1 MRSILNA
8 LGLAAALTL
17 NLLSPAHAQSV
28 LNVGLVPAEDPRLVV
43 TDNKALLDHLGKTL
57 KMDIKPF
64 VATDYTG
71 VVEALRA
78 KKLDIA
84 LLGPFSY
91 VLATT
96 IVGVEPFAIPET
108 EKQGASYKA
117 LIIARKEH
125 GWRSVADLAGKT
137 FAFVDPS
144 STSGHL
150 FPKAALVKAGYNP
163 DSYFARV
170 IFSGGHDASAIAV
183 QNGKVDAAAI
193 ADVLLEMA
201 IKRGMIKQD
210 EIAVLWTSQPIPA
223 APFVMRKDLPP
234 QLQARIR
241 ESFSQIHDMP
251 WGPGNTI
258 KRWEPTTDS
267 AYDVVRETAKV
278 LNLDL
283 KKLK

>member
-1 MRSILNA
+1 MTSLIRRLSAILV
-8 LGLAAALTL
+8 LV
-17 NLLSPAHAQSV
+17 LLLPTAYAQAV

-43 TDNKALLDHLGKTL
+43 SDNKALIEHLSKSL
-57 KMDIKPF
+57 QMEVKPF
-64 VATDYTG
+64 VATDYNG
-71 VVEALRA
+71 VIEALRA

-96 IVGVEPFAIPET
+96 VVDIEPFAIPET
-108 EKQGASYKA
+108 EKQGATYKS
-117 LIIARKEH
+117 IVIARKDR
-125 GWRSVADLAGKT
+125 GWKSLADLAGKT

-150 FPKAALVKAGYNP
+150 FPKAALIRGGYNP
-163 DSYFARV
+163 DVHFSRV

-201 IKRGMIKQD
+201 IKREMVKKED
-210 EIAVLWTSQPIPA
+210 IAILWTSQPIPA
-223 APFVMRKDLPP
+223 APFVLRKELPT
-234 QLQARIR
+234 QLKARIR
-241 ESFSQIHDMP
+241 KAFAEIRDMP
-251 WGPGNTI
+251 WGPSNTI
-258 KRWEPTTDS
+258 KRWESTNDS
-267 AYDVVRETAKV
+267 AYDVVRDTAKL